1 MSDQTKSMEI
11 LILALV
17 EKYGKDKIVGL
28 LSNKYTLEPIRNEK
42 TRRAYYRYLKNAKT
56 PFYDEG
62 MPGAASEEDK
72 HMPPDY
78 VLDALEDAANV
89 MSYSNWHG
97 EKFDIAEEV
106 IIRYC
111 QEHNIKIDREI
122 TDR

>member
-1 MSDQTKSMEI
+1 MSEQLEI
-11 LILALV
+11 LILALI

-28 LSNKYTLEPIRNEK
+28 LTDRYSIELIRKKRNAS
-42 TRRAYYRYLKNAKT
+42 AYYRDLKNAKT

-62 MPGAASEEDK
+62 MPGTVEEKEK
-72 HMPPDY
+72 HLPPDY
-78 VLDALEDAANV
+78 VLEALEDAANE

-97 EKFDIAEEV
+97 SKFDIAAGEV

-122 TDR
+122 TER

>member
-1 MSDQTKSMEI
+1 MSEQLEI

-28 LSNKYTLEPIRNEK
+28 LTDKYSIELIRKKE
-42 TRRAYYRYLKNAKT
+42 TRRAYYRDLKNAKT
-56 PFYDEG
+56 PFYD
-62 MPGAASEEDK
+62 ASAGDTEEDK
-72 HMPPDY
+72 NLPPDY
-78 VLDALEDAANV
+78 VLEALEDAANE

-97 EKFDIAEEV
+97 SKFDIAGEV

-122 TDR
+122 TER